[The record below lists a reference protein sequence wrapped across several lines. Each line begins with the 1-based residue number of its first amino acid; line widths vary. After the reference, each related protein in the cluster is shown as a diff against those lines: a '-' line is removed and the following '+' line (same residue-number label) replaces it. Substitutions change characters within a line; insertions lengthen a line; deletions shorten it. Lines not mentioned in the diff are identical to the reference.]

1 MSMHL
6 PKLLLIC
13 LAFIWPFGQLF
24 EVPLSHP
31 QIHIYLLDLISLSLL
46 LVVVL
51 NKKNWRVVKKDPLT
65 KPYLIFT
72 SVASFSLLLASFSL
86 SPTDLLISAAYLV
99 RWLVYPGIYF
109 ALRIYSKPNLT
120 RHYLLLSLLA
130 FTLLGF
136 LQYFFFPDV
145 RSLFYLGFDDHFY
158 RLVGTLFDPNFTG
171 FVLVVFTLLL
181 LHQPAPQKYLVV
193 LSAIALAL
201 TYSRASYLA
210 LFVALVYLGLR
221 RFKPIYLVIFA
232 LISLSLVFS
241 PKPYGEGVNLL
252 RTFSISSRLEDSR
265 QGLNLFGQKP
275 ILGHGF
281 NTLKSIKS
289 GDPLIPSRA
298 QGGFSNSYVFVL
310 VTTGLVGFVAY
321 LYLLCSLYTL
331 LKPSPALTASFISI
345 LIHSFFNHSLFYIF
359 ILTLLFA
366 LASLPKGYRK
376 L

>member
-1 MSMHL
+1 MSTLL
-6 PKLLLIC
+6 PKLLLIS
-13 LAFIWPFGQLF
+13 LGLTWPFGQLF
-24 EVPLSHP
+24 ELPLSHP
-31 QIHIYLLDLISLSLL
+31 QIHIYLLDIITLSLF

-51 NKKNWRVVKKDPLT
+51 NKKNWPVLKKDPLT

-72 SVASFSLLLASFSL
+72 SIAALSLLVASFKL
-86 SPTDLLISAAYLV
+86 SPTDLVISTAYLA

-109 ALRIYSKPNLT
+109 ALKIYSKPNLT
-120 RHYLLLSLLA
+120 HRYLLLSLLA

-158 RLVGTLFDPNFTG
+158 RLVGTLLDPNFTG
-171 FVLVVFTLLL
+171 SVLVIFTLLL
-181 LHQPAPQKYLVV
+181 LHQPAPQKYLVF
-193 LSAIALAL
+193 LSAIGLAL

-210 LFVALVYLGLR
+210 LFAALVYLVVR
-221 RFKPIYLVIFA
+221 RFKPVYLLIFVVIG
-232 LISLSLVFS
+232 ISLLLS

-252 RTFSISSRLEDSR
+252 RTFSITSRLEDSR
-265 QGLNLFGQKP
+265 QGLLLLKQKP

-289 GDPLIPSRA
+289 GNPLIPSRA
-298 QGGFSNSYVFVL
+298 RGGFSNSFIFVL
-310 VTTGLVGFVAY
+310 ATTGLLGFAAY
-321 LYLLCSLYTL
+321 LHLLYSLYAL
-331 LKPSPALTASFISI
+331 FKPSPAHTASFIS
-345 LIHSFFNHSLFYIF
+345 LLVHSFFNHSLFYIF